1 MFIYYVALY
10 HNENVE
16 WIVMVVC
23 VVCRAEQ
30 YQWQQAANWK
40 NDIGYIRAPASP
52 LTGCGYTNSPL
63 GDTTLQ

>member
-1 MFIYYVALY
+1 
-10 HNENVE
+10 
-16 WIVMVVC
+16 MVVC
-23 VVCRAEQ
+23 VVCRAEL